1 MNLLAKLGMGER
13 TRRNFVAILLVA
25 AGGSIIYGLPY
36 FHYDYYEAYA
46 QAYHLTNTQIG
57 VFGSIFGVFGMI
69 SYLFGGYLADR
80 VSIRLLL
87 SLSLIGTGL
96 GGFIHLLPLNFPEL
110 VALYSFWGFTSLF
123 AFWPCCV
130 KAVRVLSSPED
141 KGKSFGWFEGAR
153 GVASAIMTP
162 LAVIAFRL
170 GMNADGKHDIASM
183 RQVIVFYS
191 VITVLSGLL
200 VLWKMRDD
208 GSKIDKSEQVT
219 FKDIGT
225 VLRMPAIWIIGLVTF
240 CNYVFT
246 LSVYYFTPYGT
257 SLLGMSVTAGA
268 VLAAAKRYVTPV
280 SNVGGGYLA
289 DKFGTSRLLLIS
301 FLVMAIGTAAIL
313 LLPLNDSSTIVF
325 VIVFLI
331 IYFFYNVNYPL
342 TWAMMDEGAIPE
354 RVSGTAA
361 GIISTIG
368 YLPEVFVSLLAGA
381 LIDGHPG
388 VAGYRMFFGFL
399 IAMLLLGAVFVV
411 VWQRFLRKHGLGK
424 GSAAKT
430 EAQAGA
436 QPAAKDAAA

>member
-1 MNLLAKLGMGER
+1 MSLLAKLGMGER

-170 GMNADGKHDIASM
+170 GMNADGKHDIAGM

-240 CNYVFT
+240 C
-246 LSVYYFTPYGT
+246 YFTPYGT

>member
-1 MNLLAKLGMGER
+1 
-13 TRRNFVAILLVA
+13 
-25 AGGSIIYGLPY
+25 
-36 FHYDYYEAYA
+36 
-46 QAYHLTNTQIG
+46 
-57 VFGSIFGVFGMI
+57 
-69 SYLFGGYLADR
+69 
-80 VSIRLLL
+80 
-87 SLSLIGTGL
+87 
-96 GGFIHLLPLNFPEL
+96 
-110 VALYSFWGFTSLF
+110 
-123 AFWPCCV
+123 
-130 KAVRVLSSPED
+130 
-141 KGKSFGWFEGAR
+141 
-153 GVASAIMTP
+153 
-162 LAVIAFRL
+162 
-170 GMNADGKHDIASM
+170 
-183 RQVIVFYS
+183 
-191 VITVLSGLL
+191 
-200 VLWKMRDD
+200 
-208 GSKIDKSEQVT
+208 
-219 FKDIGT
+219 
-225 VLRMPAIWIIGLVTF
+225 
-240 CNYVFT
+240 
-246 LSVYYFTPYGT
+246 
-257 SLLGMSVTAGA
+257 MSVTAGA

>member
-1 MNLLAKLGMGER
+1 
-13 TRRNFVAILLVA
+13 
-25 AGGSIIYGLPY
+25 
-36 FHYDYYEAYA
+36 
-46 QAYHLTNTQIG
+46 
-57 VFGSIFGVFGMI
+57 
-69 SYLFGGYLADR
+69 
-80 VSIRLLL
+80 
-87 SLSLIGTGL
+87 
-96 GGFIHLLPLNFPEL
+96 
-110 VALYSFWGFTSLF
+110 
-123 AFWPCCV
+123 
-130 KAVRVLSSPED
+130 
-141 KGKSFGWFEGAR
+141 
-153 GVASAIMTP
+153 
-162 LAVIAFRL
+162 
-170 GMNADGKHDIASM
+170 M

-191 VITVLSGLL
+191 VITVFSGLL

-354 RVSGTAA
+354 RVSGTRRHHLHHR
-361 GIISTIG
+361 
-368 YLPEVFVSLLAGA
+368 LPARGVRLPARRR

>member
-1 MNLLAKLGMGER
+1 MSLLAKLGMGER

-96 GGFIHLLPLNFPEL
+96 GGFIHLLPLNFPSSGPVL
-110 VALYSFWGFTSLF
+110 VLGLHL
-123 AFWPCCV
+123 
-130 KAVRVLSSPED
+130 AVRVLAVLRQGGACPVQPRGQ
-141 KGKSFGWFEGAR
+141 GKSFGWFEGAR

-170 GMNADGKHDIASM
+170 GMNADGKHDIAGM

-313 LLPLNDSSTIVF
+313 LLPLNDSSTIVR
-325 VIVFLI
+325 
-331 IYFFYNVNYPL
+331 
-342 TWAMMDEGAIPE
+342 D
-354 RVSGTAA
+354 RVPHHLLLRQRELPADLGHDGRGRDPRARV
-361 GIISTIG
+361 GHG
-368 YLPEVFVSLLAGA
+368 RRHYLHHRLPARGVRLLPAGA
-381 LIDGHPG
+381 L
-388 VAGYRMFFGFL
+388 
-399 IAMLLLGAVFVV
+399 
-411 VWQRFLRKHGLGK
+411 
-424 GSAAKT
+424 
-430 EAQAGA
+430 
-436 QPAAKDAAA
+436 